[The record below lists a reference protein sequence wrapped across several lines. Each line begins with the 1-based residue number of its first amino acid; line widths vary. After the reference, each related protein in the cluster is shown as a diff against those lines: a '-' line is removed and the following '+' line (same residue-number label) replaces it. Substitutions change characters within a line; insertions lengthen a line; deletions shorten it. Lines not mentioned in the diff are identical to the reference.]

1 MSQNRNHLV
10 PTTIVNKNGVRTT
23 VHKKPVQDA
32 ARTTKLP
39 SATLPTTITDREQL
53 ERATAEALAH
63 LNYGPPTR
71 AVEAIEIAHNYQRL
85 LAVLHPYSDETL
97 HRFAATATT
106 DIGGDLNDF
115 LVGAEADEEYVNDW
129 ITIEPTALAE
139 GFDSVPLL
147 QGLQKYENLT
157 PQKDGH
163 YPKRRTEQVLA
174 ITRVTAHLAD
184 KGHGFYNG
192 FTDEGLSVEYIEDDK
207 LRDLLTT
214 HENPTA
220 IADIIIQRDITDA
233 DQIMILLDTMDA
245 TANAI
250 NDGAL

>member
-23 VHKKPVQDA
+23 VHKKPA
-32 ARTTKLP
+32 TEPTASTKLP

-53 ERATAEALAH
+53 ERATAETLAN
-63 LNYGPPTR
+63 LDYGPPTTEL
-71 AVEAIEIAHNYQRL
+71 EALDRAHNYQRL

-106 DIGGDLNDF
+106 DIGADLNDF

-129 ITIEPTALAE
+129 ITIEPTVLQE
-139 GFDSVPLL
+139 GGDSVPILV
-147 QGLQKYENLT
+147 GLKKYENLT
-157 PQKDGH
+157 PQKNGH
-163 YPKRRTEQVLA
+163 YPLRRIEEVLA
-174 ITRVTAHLAD
+174 ITRVTIHLED
-184 KGHGFYNG
+184 LGHGFYNG
-192 FTDEGLSVEYIEDDK
+192 FNDEGLSVEYIEDDK

-220 IADIIIQRDITDA
+220 IADIITQRDITDA
-233 DQIMILLDTMDA
+233 DQIIMLLDTMDA